1 MRPPRPWPAWAAL
14 GLLIAVSVLVR
25 FAGSTRIPSPWIA
38 PDEMIYALLG
48 RSLWQHG
55 TLSILGADTPFYSL
69 VYPALVG
76 GPLSLGDRE
85 LGFRVLQAL
94 QAVVVS
100 ATAVPVYLW
109 ARSLVRPRLALLAA
123 ALALLPPALAYSGL
137 VMSEAAFYP
146 IATLALWALARALA
160 RPTPGAQALL
170 VGAILLAV
178 ATRLQALVLI
188 PVLLS
193 ALALDAA
200 AARSLATVRRF
211 GPALA
216 GLGAVAGAWG
226 AWRLHNGGP
235 WTKVLGAYAAAGD
248 SGYAAGSALRF
259 VSYHAA
265 DALLLVG
272 AVPLLAVLVLG
283 VQALLRGEADAPA
296 RAYLATAV
304 AYTLLLVVEV
314 GVFASRH
321 VGGLAERDLVSLA
334 PVLFVGFA
342 LWLGRSA
349 PRPQPLTSIVAFAAI
364 APAVLLP
371 VQRLANANAVH
382 DALMTVPLWHLA
394 TATSETVLV
403 SAWTTGIAAVVLLFV
418 VVPARLAP
426 VLAGLVALVLAGA
439 SVVSTR
445 ELAYQSTL
453 RQERY
458 FSGQPQWID
467 EAAPQH
473 VAYLYSGE
481 PDWDLVWQTVFWNDS
496 LAGVLHLPETPLPGP
511 IPEWA
516 VAPRFDGRF
525 FTPAGAPVSRKWIV
539 APTTVTFRGERVAG
553 ITQRDT
559 AQSGLG
565 LWRVSEPLRVSTWA
579 RGFLWNGDFAGSAR
593 LDVYDCAP
601 GRLELTL
608 LGKDADRVDVLFEG
622 RLLKQVPL
630 ERNGAWT
637 GSVPTPRGA
646 VGGRCTYELQAPAL
660 TGSTRVEFIRD

>member
-1 MRPPRPWPAWAAL
+1 MRLPRPGSAWSAL
-14 GLLIAVSVLVR
+14 GLLVAVSVLVR
-25 FAGSTRIPSPWIA
+25 FAGSTRIPAPWIA

-55 TLSILGADTPFYSL
+55 TLSILGSDTPFYSL
-69 VYPALVG
+69 IYPALVG
-76 GPLSLGDRE
+76 GPLSLGNPE
-85 LGFRVLQAL
+85 LGFRLLQAF

-109 ARSLVRPRLALLAA
+109 ARSLVQPRLALLAA
-123 ALALLPPALAYSGL
+123 ALTLMPPALAYSGL

-146 IATLALWALARALA
+146 IATLALWALARALV
-160 RPTPGAQALL
+160 RPTITAQALL
-170 VGAILLAV
+170 VGALVLAV
-178 ATRLQALVLI
+178 ATRVQALVLI
-188 PVLLS
+188 PVLLL
-193 ALALDAA
+193 ALALDATA
-200 AARSLATVRRF
+200 VRSLATVRRF

-216 GLGAVAGAWG
+216 GLGALVGAWG
-226 AWRLHNGGP
+226 AWRLHDGGP

-248 SGYAAGSALRF
+248 SRYAVGGALRF
-259 VSYHAA
+259 VAYHAA

-283 VQALLRGEADAPA
+283 AQALLRGEADSPA
-296 RAYLATAV
+296 RAYLATAL

-342 LWLGRSA
+342 LWLARGA
-349 PRPQPLTSIVAFAAI
+349 PRPQPLTSIVAFAVV

-371 VQRLANANAVH
+371 VERLANANAVH

-394 TATSETVLV
+394 TATSNTVLT
-403 SAWTTGIAAVVLLFV
+403 STWTVGVATVVLLFV
-418 VVPARLAP
+418 IVPARFAP
-426 VLAGLVALVLAGA
+426 ALAGLVAVALAGA
-439 SVVSTR
+439 SVVATR
-445 ELAYQSTL
+445 ELAHQSTL

-467 EAAPQH
+467 EAEPQQA
-473 VAYLYSGE
+473 AYFYAAE
-481 PDWDLVWQTVFWNDS
+481 PDWDMVWQSVFWNDS
-496 LAGVLHLPETPLPGP
+496 LTSVLHLPETPLPGP
-511 IPEWA
+511 IPQRA
-516 VAPRFDGRF
+516 VAPRFDGRLF
-525 FTPAGAPVSRKWIV
+525 APSGAPVSRAWIV
-539 APTTVTFRGERVAG
+539 APSTVTFRGERIAGVA
-553 ITQRDT
+553 QRDT
-559 AQSGLG
+559 AQSGLA
-565 LWRVSEPLRVSTWA
+565 LWRATEPLRVSTWA

-608 LGKDADRVDVLFEG
+608 LGKDADRVDILFEG
-622 RLLKQVPL
+622 RLLKQIPL
-630 ERNGAWT
+630 QVNGVWT

-646 VGGRCTYELQAPAL
+646 AGGRCTYELKAL
-660 TGSTRVEFIRD
+660 ARTGSTRVEFIRG

>member
-1 MRPPRPWPAWAAL
+1 MTGSAAWAGL

-160 RPTPGAQALL
+160 RPTVAAQALL

-178 ATRLQALVLI
+178 ATRLQALVLL
-188 PVLLS
+188 PVLVS

-211 GPALA
+211 WPALT
-216 GLGAVAGAWG
+216 GLGGLAAAWCV
-226 AWRLHNGGP
+226 WRLHDGGP

-248 SGYAAGSALRF
+248 RGYSTGSALRF
-259 VSYHAA
+259 VAYHAA
-265 DALLLVG
+265 DALLLVA

-283 VQALLRGEADAPA
+283 VQTLLRGEADAAA
-296 RAYLATAV
+296 RAYVATAL
-304 AYTLLLVVEV
+304 AYAVLLVVEV
-314 GVFASRH
+314 GVFASKH

-342 LWLGRSA
+342 LWLGRGGS
-349 PRPQPLTSIVAFAAI
+349 RPQPLTSIVAFAAV

-371 VQRLANANAVH
+371 VQDLANANAVH
-382 DALMTVPLWHLA
+382 NALMTVPLWHLA
-394 TATSETVLV
+394 TATSSTVLV
-403 SAWTTGIAAVVLLFV
+403 AAWTVAVAAVVLAFV
-418 VVPARLAP
+418 VVPARFAS
-426 VLAGLVALVLAGA
+426 ALVAIVAVALAGA

-445 ELAYQSTL
+445 ELAQQSTL

-458 FSGQPQWID
+458 FAGQPQWID
-467 EAAPQH
+467 EATPH
-473 VAYLYSGE
+473 RTAYLYSGE
-481 PDWDLVWQTVFWNDS
+481 PDWDMVWQAIFWNES
-496 LAGVLHLPETPLPGP
+496 LTGALRLPETPLPGP
-511 IPEWA
+511 VPQRA

-525 FTPAGAPVSRKWIV
+525 FTPAGAPVSRVWIV
-539 APTTVTFRGERVAG
+539 APSTTTFRGERVASVA
-553 ITQRDT
+553 QRDT
-559 AQSGLG
+559 SQSGLG
-565 LWRVSEPLRVSTWA
+565 LWRVAEPLRISTQT
-579 RGFLWNGDFAGSAR
+579 RGFLWNGDFAGSAQV
-593 LDVYDCAP
+593 DVFDCGP

-608 LGKDADRVDVLFEG
+608 LGKDADRVDVLFDG
-622 RLLKQVPL
+622 RLLKGIPL
-630 ERNGAWT
+630 QRHGSWD

-646 VGGRCTYELQAPAL
+646 GGGKCSYELRASAL

>member
-1 MRPPRPWPAWAAL
+1 MRPPRPGAAWAAL
-14 GLLIAVSVLVR
+14 GLLIAVSALVR
-25 FAGSTRIPSPWIA
+25 FAGSTGIPSPWIA

-55 TLSILGADTPFYSL
+55 TLSILGSDTPFYSL

-85 LGFRVLQAL
+85 LGFRLLQAL

-123 ALALLPPALAYSGL
+123 ALTLLPPALAYSGL

-160 RPTPGAQALL
+160 RPTIGAQALL
-170 VGAILLAV
+170 VGALVLAV
-178 ATRLQALVLI
+178 ATRLQALVLV
-188 PVLLS
+188 PVLLF

-200 AARSLATVRRF
+200 SARSLATVRRF

-216 GLGAVAGAWG
+216 GLVGLAGSWG
-226 AWRLHNGGP
+226 AWRLHDGGP
-235 WTKVLGAYAAAGD
+235 WTKVLGAYAAAGE
-248 SGYAAGSALRF
+248 SGYAAGTAFRF
-259 VSYHAA
+259 VFYHAA

-283 VQALLRGEADAPA
+283 TLALLHGEEDAPA
-296 RAYLATAV
+296 RAYLATAL
-304 AYTLLLVVEV
+304 AYTLLLVIEV

-342 LWLGRSA
+342 LWLRRGA
-349 PRPQPLTSIVAFAAI
+349 ARPQPLTSIVAFAAVT
-364 APAVLLP
+364 PAVLLP
-371 VQRLANANAVH
+371 VQRLADASSVH
-382 DALMTVPLWHLA
+382 DALMIVPLWQLA
-394 TATSETVLV
+394 MATSDTVLV
-403 SAWTTGIAAVVLLFV
+403 AAWTAGVAVVVLAFV
-418 VVPARLAP
+418 FVPARLAP
-426 VLAGLVALVLAGA
+426 ALAGIVAVVLAGA
-439 SVVSTR
+439 SAVATR

-467 EAAPQH
+467 EAEPQQ
-473 VAYLYSGE
+473 VAYFYTGE
-481 PDWDLVWQTVFWNDS
+481 PDWDLVWQSVFWNDS
-496 LAGVLHLPETPLPGP
+496 LAGVLRLPETPLPGP
-511 IPEWA
+511 IPQRA

-525 FTPAGAPVSRKWIV
+525 FTPAGAPVSRAWVV
-539 APTTVTFRGERVAG
+539 APSAVTFRGERVAAV
-553 ITQRDT
+553 TQRDT
-559 AQSGLG
+559 TQSGLG
-565 LWRVSEPLRVSTWA
+565 LWRTSEPLRVSTWA
-579 RGFLWNGDFAGSAR
+579 RSFLWNGDFAGSAR

-608 LGKDADRVDVLFEG
+608 LGKDADRVDVLFDG

-630 ERNGAWT
+630 ERNGTWA
-637 GSVPTPRGA
+637 GSVPTPHGA
-646 VGGRCTYELQAPAL
+646 VGGRCTYELQASAL
-660 TGSTRVEFIRD
+660 TGSTRIEFIRD

>member
-1 MRPPRPWPAWAAL
+1 MRPARLETAWTAL
-14 GLLIAVSVLVR
+14 GLLIAASVLVR

-55 TLSILGADTPFYSL
+55 TLSILGSDTPFYSL

-137 VMSEAAFYP
+137 VMSEVAFYP

-160 RPTPGAQALL
+160 RPTLAAQGLL
-170 VGAILLAV
+170 VGALVLAV
-178 ATRLQALVLI
+178 ATRVQALVLI
-188 PVLLS
+188 PVLLL

-200 AARSLATVRRF
+200 TARSLATVRRF

-216 GLGAVAGAWG
+216 GLGALAGVWG
-226 AWRLHNGGP
+226 AWRLQDGGP

-248 SGYAAGSALRF
+248 SGYAVGGALQF
-259 VSYHAA
+259 VAYHAA

-283 VQALLRGEADAPA
+283 AQALLCGEPDALA
-296 RAYLATAV
+296 RAYLATAL

-342 LWLGRSA
+342 LWLSRGA
-349 PRPQPLTSIVAFAAI
+349 PRPQPLTSIVAFAAV

-382 DALMTVPLWHLA
+382 DALMTIPLWHLA
-394 TATSETVLV
+394 TATSNTVLV
-403 SAWTTGIAAVVLLFV
+403 SVWTVGVAAVVLLFV
-418 VVPARLAP
+418 VVPARFAP
-426 VLAGLVALVLAGA
+426 ALAGIVAVTLVGA
-439 SVVSTR
+439 SIVSTR

-467 EAAPQH
+467 EAAPQQ
-473 VAYLYSGE
+473 VAYLYAAE
-481 PDWDLVWQTVFWNDS
+481 PDWDMVWQNVFWNDS
-496 LAGVLHLPETPLPGP
+496 LTSVLHLPGLPLPGP
-511 IPEWA
+511 IPQRA

-525 FTPAGAPVSRKWIV
+525 FTPAGAPVSHAWVV
-539 APTTVTFRGERVAG
+539 APSTVTFRGERIARVV
-553 ITQRDT
+553 QRDT

-565 LWRVSEPLRVSTWA
+565 LWRTTEPLRVSTWA

-593 LDVYDCAP
+593 VDVYDCAP

-630 ERNGAWT
+630 QRNGAWT
-637 GSVPTPRGA
+637 GSVPTPHGA
-646 VGGRCTYELQAPAL
+646 VGGKCTYELQTPAL
-660 TGSTRVEFIRD
+660 TGSTRVEFVRD